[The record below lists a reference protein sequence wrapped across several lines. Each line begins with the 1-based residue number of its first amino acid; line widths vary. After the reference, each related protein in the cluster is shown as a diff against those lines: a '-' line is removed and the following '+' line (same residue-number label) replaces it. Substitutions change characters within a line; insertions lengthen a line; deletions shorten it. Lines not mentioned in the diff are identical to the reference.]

1 MDCGGS
7 MILSKDL
14 FSFMM
19 DIYLVKQAAGFAVG
33 NGRVNVAT
41 PPGGLT
47 PSVARFHAE
56 GQL

>member
-1 MDCGGS
+1 